1 MLQQCS
7 NSGTTTRHKHGR
19 AGEPIAGEPCSS
31 ELLRTIQTL
40 QEACSTQAHGR
51 GELKL
56 VLDDVGKLLNFMH
69 NLVQNEGTGNTHSQ
83 SQTQVPTTPKSGKQH
98 TSCHR
103 GFSALR
109 QKRSKDVDRSHADSL
124 RSVATLRSK
133 MGSWVSNL
141 FPHRLRKPAPS
152 FDLSNSTR
160 RHDTRKVRK
169 HPVKPLLSVDE
180 QTMEKS
186 IFEEVNS
193 IKCHNTFYV
202 PNGRF
207 QGENPDFAFTRWSES
222 PHIFLGNN
230 ENFGGSRKSKTMG
243 KKESVEEKDSRV
255 TKLEDEQSEAT
266 QRRKSRKSL
275 KKLREKSINQED
287 ETDAK
292 SSKPKRPG
300 DVRQVVIENFDITQ
314 KPPSDEEMLA
324 KNTAANA
331 GTSGES
337 RRKSVSV
344 RRRSQHKA
352 EKEEDKHE
360 EAVVLDAKDATEQQP
375 EKKKHK
381 HHKDISKSA
390 EETIMRDS
398 GKEVDGEHQTER
410 RKSKLVQ
417 NYTIQELS
425 LNGGQLD
432 DIDESTQKQRRRS
445 SRAHP
450 PDESE
455 SRRSSRYSLKNADDK
470 EDIDRSTGRRRSRRS
485 SRRDRLYSQ
494 GSTELESDDEV
505 RGWRPLE
512 RFGDYYSDKKLRQP
526 RKSISR
532 MRSRRRFSDFSEHHE
547 TSDDSEEDDHQYRAR
562 SRYRRYGSVP
572 SINDQRYDSD
582 YPDAYSRERSR
593 RSTSKRRSYACHC
606 GSTPSKR
613 HHQESS
619 QSQADG
625 ELMDVLSE
633 MCSEL
638 GSRLY
643 SEACCRARETRP
655 HRERGA
661 YLGRYLSLDTL
672 RLLDGSDK
680 QRSNRR
686 ICNHQFTPRLPPRAP
701 RRRDPGFECEK
712 QPCNCTS
719 MGRPADIQMKAAP
732 TATVVQPTPVY
743 YPVPQPV
750 PVAVQQPPQTTQSWY
765 PPPTAP
771 AVSTATT
778 PSATNVFLRPSSL
791 PVVTPSPVTST
802 PAVYNPLMVPSVHS
816 PAVQSSML
824 YPTLTYCQRL

>member
-7 NSGTTTRHKHGR
+7 NSGTTTRHKDGR
-19 AGEPIAGEPCSS
+19 AGEPLVREPCSS
-31 ELLRTIQTL
+31 ELLRTIQNL
-40 QEACSTQAHGR
+40 QEACSTQTHRR

-56 VLDDVGKLLNFMH
+56 VLEDVGKLLNFMH
-69 NLVQNEGTGNTHSQ
+69 NLVQNEGTGNTHPHSQ
-83 SQTQVPTTPKSGKQH
+83 AQVPTIPKSGKRH
-98 TSCHR
+98 TSCPR

-109 QKRSKDVDRSHADSL
+109 QKRSKDVNRSHADSL
-124 RSVATLRSK
+124 HSIASLRSK

-141 FPHRLRKPAPS
+141 FPRRLRTPAQS
-152 FDLSNSTR
+152 ADRSNSAR
-160 RHDTRKVRK
+160 RHETRKVRK
-169 HPVKPLLSVDE
+169 HSLKPLLSVDE
-180 QTMEKS
+180 QTMEQS

-193 IKCHNTFYV
+193 IKCYNTFYL

-207 QGENPDFAFTRWSES
+207 QGENADFAFNRWSES

-230 ENFGGSRKSKTMG
+230 ENFGGSRRSKNMG
-243 KKESVEEKDSRV
+243 KKESVEEND
-255 TKLEDEQSEAT
+255 SEAT
-266 QRRKSRKSL
+266 KPDDEPPEANQRRKSRKSL
-275 KKLREKSINQED
+275 KKLREKSVSQED

-292 SSKPKRPG
+292 SSKAKKPG

-314 KPPSDEEMLA
+314 KPPRDEEMLA
-324 KNTAANA
+324 KSTAANA

-337 RRKSVSV
+337 QRRSVSK

-352 EKEEDKHE
+352 ENEEDKHE
-360 EAVVLDAKDATEQQP
+360 EAFVLDAKDGTEHQP

-381 HHKDISKSA
+381 HHKDTSKSA
-390 EETIMRDS
+390 EATIMKDS
-398 GKEVDGEHQTER
+398 GKEFDDEHQTDR

-425 LNGGQLD
+425 VNDGQRD
-432 DIDESTQKQRRRS
+432 DRDESTRKQRRHS
-445 SRAHP
+445 SHAHP

-455 SRRSSRYSLKNADDK
+455 SRRSSKYSLRNADAKD
-470 EDIDRSTGRRRSRRS
+470 DIDRSAGRRRSRRS

-494 GSTELESDDEV
+494 GSTELESDDEL
-505 RGWRPLE
+505 RG
-512 RFGDYYSDKKLRQP
+512 RFGDYYSDKKLRRP
-526 RKSISR
+526 RKSRSR
-532 MRSRRRFSDFSEHHE
+532 MRLRRRFSDFSEHQE
-547 TSDDSEEDDHQYRAR
+547 TSDDSEEDDYQYRTR
-562 SRYRRYGSVP
+562 SRYGRYGSVP
-572 SINDQRYDSD
+572 NINDQRDDSD
-582 YPDAYSRERSR
+582 DAGAYSRERSR
-593 RSTSKRRSYACHC
+593 RSMSKRCSYACHC
-606 GSTPSKR
+606 GSAPSKR

-655 HRERGA
+655 HRERDA
-661 YLGRYLSLDTL
+661 HLGRYLSLDTL

-686 ICNHQFTPRLPPRAP
+686 ACDHQFTPRLPPRAP
-701 RRRDPGFECEK
+701 RRRDSGLECEK
-712 QPCNCTS
+712 QQCNCPP

-750 PVAVQQPPQTTQSWY
+750 PIAVQQPPQTTQSWY
-765 PPPTAP
+765 PPPIAP
-771 AVSTATT
+771 PVSTPTT
-778 PSATNVFLRPSSL
+778 PSSTNVFMRPSPLS
-791 PVVTPSPVTST
+791 VVTPSPVTST
-802 PAVYNPLMVPSVHS
+802 PTVYNPLMVPSMHS